1 MKIFNDLL
9 LKFEKPDWSANP
21 EFCVIDTIL
30 ESRPDIILMLR
41 PDIIGNE
48 RASTFGRKDTPSVEQ
63 IVRAAIFKEMRG
75 MDYRELEYAQNDS
88 RICEAFI
95 KLDGRD
101 PYSFQMFQKY
111 ISRIKPESLHRVL
124 VEINKIAISEGLE
137 DVKSVSQDAT
147 VVKTNIH
154 YPTNNSLVWDCVK
167 TSTRLLAQLKEEIET
182 LDFIDYTKSA
192 KKTFFK
198 INITPKEVNRYPLFC
213 KQLILFTKVINQT
226 SNAIK
231 KKSTSIIARG
241 IQEELAKLL
250 ELMDKVYDITY
261 RKEIDGEKVPNED
274 KLFSIYEQHTDI
286 IVKGQREALF
296 GHKIN
301 LAAGKSNLVLD
312 CQVLR
317 GNPADKSLFQQT
329 FDNVIHNYEIIP
341 RDSATDG
348 GYASLANLKHAQEAG
363 IVNIVFNKVVGSMQ
377 NIVSSLN
384 METRLKK
391 WRSAIEAIIS
401 NIKRGFNIFTCNW
414 KGWIHFQAKV
424 LWSVLAYNFRVMT
437 GLILDRLKP
446 ATLVSRSSE

>member
-1 MKIFNDLL
+1 MNIFNDLL
-9 LKFEKPDWSANP
+9 LKFERPDWSANP

-30 ESRPDIILMLR
+30 ESRPDLILMLKS
-41 PDIIGNE
+41 DVIGKE
-48 RASTFGRKDTPSVEQ
+48 KASTFGRQDTPSVEQ

-101 PYSFQMFQKY
+101 PYSFQLFQKY

-137 DVKSVSQDAT
+137 DVKSISQDST

-167 TSTRLLAQLKEEIET
+167 TSTRLLTQLKQEVDT

-198 INITPKEVNRYPLFC
+198 INITRKEANRLPLFH

-226 SNAIK
+226 SNAVK
-231 KKSTSIIARG
+231 KKFTSIIARG
-241 IQEELAKLL
+241 IQEELAELL
-250 ELMDKVYDITY
+250 GLMEQIYDITY
-261 RKEIDGEKVPNED
+261 RKEIDGEKVPNEE
-274 KLFSIYEQHTDI
+274 KIFSIYEQHTDI
-286 IVKGQREALF
+286 IVKGQREVLF

-301 LAAGKSNLVLD
+301 LAAGKSNLILD
-312 CQVLR
+312 CQILR
-317 GNPADKSLFQQT
+317 GNPADKSLFQPT
-329 FDNVIHNYEIIP
+329 IDNVIQNYQIIP
-341 RDSATDG
+341 RDSTTDG
-348 GYASLANLKHAQEAG
+348 GYASLINLEYAQKAG
-363 IVNIVFNKVVGSMQ
+363 IANIVFNKVVGSMQ

-391 WRSAIEAIIS
+391 WRSAMEAIIS
-401 NIKRGFNIFTCNW
+401 NIKRRFNIFTCNW
-414 KGWIHFQAKV
+414 KGWTHFKAKV
-424 LWSVLAYNFRVMT
+424 LWSVLAYNFRVMS
-437 GLILDRLKP
+437 GLILARLKSDP
-446 ATLVSRSSE
+446 QVC

>member
-9 LKFEKPDWSANP
+9 LKFEKPDWSSNP
-21 EFCVIDTIL
+21 EFCVIDAIL
-30 ESRPDIILMLR
+30 DSRPDIILMLK
-41 PDIIGNE
+41 PDIIENE
-48 RASTFGRKDTPSVEQ
+48 SASAFGRQDTPSVEQ

-88 RICEAFI
+88 RICAAFI
-95 KLDGRD
+95 KLDGRE

-111 ISRIKPESLHRVL
+111 ISRIKPESLDRIL
-124 VEINKIAISEGLE
+124 VEINRIAISEGLE

-147 VVKTNIH
+147 VVKANIH

-167 TSTRLLAQLKEEIET
+167 TSTRLLAQLKEEIDT

-192 KKTFFK
+192 KKTFYE
-198 INITPKEVNRYPLFC
+198 INVTRKESNRLPLFH

-231 KKSTSIIARG
+231 KKSTKIIARG
-241 IQEELAKLL
+241 IQEELTKLL
-250 ELMDKVYDITY
+250 SLMEQVYDVTY
-261 RKEIDGEKVPNED
+261 RKEIAGEKVPSEE
-274 KLFSIYEQHTDI
+274 KIFSIYEVHTDI

-317 GNPADKSLFQQT
+317 GNPSDKSLFGPT
-329 FDNVIHNYEIIP
+329 IDNIIHNYETIP
-341 RDSATDG
+341 RDSTTDG
-348 GYASLANLKHAQEAG
+348 GYASLANLAYAQKAG
-363 IVNIVFNKVVGSMQ
+363 IANIVFNKVVGSMR

-391 WRSAIEAIIS
+391 WRSAMEAIIS
-401 NIKRGFNIFTCNW
+401 NIKRGFNIRTCNW
-414 KGWIHFQAKV
+414 KGWVHFQAKV
-424 LWSVLAYNFRVMT
+424 MWSVLAYNFRVMT
-437 GLILDRLKP
+437 GLILDRLKAGP
-446 ATLVSRSSE
+446 QVC

>member
-30 ESRPDIILMLR
+30 ESRPDIILMLSS
-41 PDIIGNE
+41 DIIGDE
-48 RASTFGRKDTPSVEQ
+48 KASTFGRQDTPSVEQ
-63 IVRAAIFKEMRG
+63 IARAAIFKEMRG

-111 ISRIKPESLHRVL
+111 ISRIKAESLHRVL

-137 DVKSVSQDAT
+137 DMKSVSQDST

-154 YPTNNSLVWDCVK
+154 YPTNNSLVWDCIK
-167 TSTRLLAQLKEEIET
+167 TSTRLLAQLKEEIDT
-182 LDFIDYTKSA
+182 LEFIDYTKSA
-192 KKTFFK
+192 KKTFFE
-198 INITPKEVNRYPLFC
+198 INITRKEANRYPLFC

-231 KKSTSIIARG
+231 KKSMSFIAEA
-241 IQEELAKLL
+241 IQAELTNLL
-250 ELMDKVYDITY
+250 GLMVKVYDITY
-261 RKEIDGEKVPNED
+261 RKEINGEKVPNDD
-274 KLFSIYEQHTDI
+274 KIFSIYEQHTDI
-286 IVKGQREALF
+286 IVKGQRDVLF

-312 CQVLR
+312 CQILR
-317 GNPADKSLFQQT
+317 GNPADKSLFKQT
-329 FDNVIHNYEIIP
+329 IDNVIQNYEIIP
-341 RDSATDG
+341 RDSTTDG
-348 GYASLANLKHAQEAG
+348 GYASLANLEHAQKAG

-391 WRSAIEAIIS
+391 WRSAMEAIIS

-414 KGWIHFQAKV
+414 KGWNHFKAKV

-437 GLILDRLKP
+437 GLILALLKP
-446 ATLVSRSSE
+446 DPQVY

>member
-1 MKIFNDLL
+1 MFNDLL

-30 ESRPDIILMLR
+30 ESRPDLILMFGS
-41 PDIIGNE
+41 DIIGDE
-48 RASTFGRKDTPSVEQ
+48 VASSFGRQDTPSVEQ

-75 MDYRELEYAQNDS
+75 MDYRDLEYAQLDS
-88 RICEAFI
+88 RICETFI
-95 KLDGRD
+95 KLEGRD
-101 PYSFQMFQKY
+101 PFSFQLFQKY

-137 DVKSVSQDAT
+137 DVQRVSQDST

-154 YPTNNSLVWDCVK
+154 YPTNNSLIWDCVK
-167 TSTRLLAQLKEEIET
+167 TSTRLLENLKQEIDT

-192 KKTFFK
+192 KKTFYE
-198 INITPKEVNRYPLFC
+198 INVTRGEAKRLPLFH

-231 KKSTSIIARG
+231 KKSMSIIAWS
-241 IQEELAKLL
+241 IQAELEKLL
-250 ELMDKVYDITY
+250 VLMEQVYDVTY
-261 RKEIDGEKVPNED
+261 RKEIEGENVPSED

-286 IVKGQREALF
+286 IVKGQRDVLF
-296 GHKIN
+296 GHKVN

-312 CQVLR
+312 CQVVR
-317 GNPADKSLFQQT
+317 GNPSDKALFQPT
-329 FDNVIHNYEIIP
+329 IDNILQNYDVIP

-348 GYASLANLKHAQEAG
+348 GYASLANRTHAQKAG

-391 WRSAIEAIIS
+391 WRSAMEAIIS
-401 NIKRGFNIFTCNW
+401 NIKRGFNIRTCNW
-414 KGWIHFQAKV
+414 KGWVHFQAKV
-424 LWSVLAYNFRVMT
+424 IWSVLAYNFRVMT
-437 GLILDRLKP
+437 ELILEKL
-446 ATLVSRSSE
+446 RSDLQLS

>member
-9 LKFEKPDWSANP
+9 LKFEKPDWSTNP

-30 ESRPDIILMLR
+30 ESRPDIILMLK
-41 PDIIGNE
+41 PDIIGKE

-137 DVKSVSQDAT
+137 DLQSVSQDAT

-198 INITPKEVNRYPLFC
+198 INVTRKEANRYPLFC

-250 ELMDKVYDITY
+250 ELMDQVYDITY
-261 RKEIDGEKVPNED
+261 RKEIKGEKVPNED
-274 KLFSIYEQHTDI
+274 KLFSIYEHHTDI

-317 GNPADKSLFQQT
+317 GNPADKTLFKT
-329 FDNVIHNYEIIP
+329 TIDNVIQNYEIIP

-348 GYASLANLKHAQEAG
+348 GYASKANLEYAQEAG
-363 IVNIVFNKVVGSMQ
+363 ITNIVFNKVVGSMQ

-391 WRSAIEAIIS
+391 WRSAMEAIIS

-446 ATLVSRSSE
+446 DPLVS